1 MFNKNFKEAV
11 RNRTHYPMNY
21 ELPLDLNFGWNE
33 ALKLLDSHP
42 SSEELVRGQKLSLVL
57 TAMERRPSSP
67 NFVKDIIK
75 ELSTIFYKNLISA
88 HFYYGFSNRS
98 KSVADLHRD
107 TMDVLYLQVLG
118 EIEWSVWQSKDISFY
133 EEPTKRNISYEEGN
147 RIYSSRFKPGNMI
160 WIPREQYH
168 LVEPYTSRLG
178 ISFGVE
184 GPIDPSTYV
193 NAGIPYGNK

>member
-1 MFNKNFKEAV
+1 MFNENFKEAV
-11 RNRTHYPMNY
+11 RNSKHYSMNY
-21 ELPLDLNFGWNE
+21 ELPFDLNFDWNE

-42 SSEELVRGQKLSLVL
+42 SSEEIIRGPKLSLVL
-57 TAMERRPSSP
+57 KAMESRGSCPA
-67 NFVKDIIK
+67 FVNNIIK
-75 ELSTIFYKNLISA
+75 ELSTIFYKNSISV
-88 HFYYGFSNRS
+88 HFYYGFSS
-98 KSVADLHRD
+98 KSKSLGDLHRD
-107 TMDVLYLQVLG
+107 EMDVLYLQTLG
-118 EIEWSVWQSKDISFY
+118 EVEWSVWQPKDISFY

-193 NAGIPYGNK
+193 NAPIPYGNK